1 MIRFIK
7 SLNLMQFNYKG
18 YNLMFAIPP
27 CITDI
32 KLKKYNKDGFL
43 TVDTNMGEEFIPLI
57 TEYVSGKGKRIIREY
72 CRTEEVKIDVEE

>member
-72 CRTEEVKIDVEE
+72 CKTEEVKIDVDE

>member
-43 TVDTNMGEEFIPLI
+43 TVETNMGEEFIPLI
-57 TEYVSGKGKRIIREY
+57 TEYVSKEGIKNIREY
-72 CRTEEVKIDVEE
+72 CKNEEVHIDVEE

>member
-1 MIRFIK
+1 
-7 SLNLMQFNYKG
+7 MQFNYKG